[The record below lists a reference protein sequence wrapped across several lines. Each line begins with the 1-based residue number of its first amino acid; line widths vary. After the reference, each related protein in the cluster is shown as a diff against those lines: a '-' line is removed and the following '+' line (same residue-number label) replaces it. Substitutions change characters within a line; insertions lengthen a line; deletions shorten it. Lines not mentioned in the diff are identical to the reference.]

1 MKFSLK
7 QLVAVAFVAGM
18 SSVAFA
24 APTPNITPTATP
36 TNNDNGSLI
45 LAAWDPTTGRS
56 IVKHL
61 GLSISDIGIPAMTEA
76 GTVIDF
82 GSIDLSLLNGT
93 VASTPGVVQFAVFAA
108 DADRNGSSGAQ
119 NRNLNLYTT
128 GTGLDQVTRGQLFNA
143 ATAVGTYFGNAFNNA
158 DQCAGAN
165 PCVTGQDNDTKYF
178 GNEGAYGSQ
187 LSALDP
193 NTTSIS
199 GLLNTALNFFRVS
212 TPNSGTNSSGTQLE
226 QYTAGGI
233 YGQWLLD
240 TTGRL
245 TYSFVGDTAPVPL
258 PAAAWLLVSGLMGVG
273 VIGRRRRNAVAA

>member
-1 MKFSLK
+1 MKFALK
-7 QLVAVAFVAGM
+7 QLVAAALLAGM
-18 SSVAFA
+18 GSVAFA

-36 TNNDNGSLI
+36 NNLDNGSLM

-56 IVKHL
+56 IVKYL
-61 GLSISDIGIPAMTEA
+61 GLSINDIGVPAMTEA

-82 GSIDLSLLNGT
+82 GSIDLAQLNGT
-93 VASTPGVVQFAVFAA
+93 VATDPSVVQFAVFAA
-108 DADRNGSSGAQ
+108 DSDRNGSSGAQ

-128 GTGLDQVTRGQLFNA
+128 GTGLDQVSRSQLA
-143 ATAVGTYFGNAFNNA
+143 GATTAVGTYFGNAFNNA

-178 GNEGAYGSQ
+178 GSAYGSQ
-187 LSALDP
+187 LSALDAT
-193 NTTSIS
+193 TTSIS

-212 TPNSGTNSSGTQLE
+212 TPNSGTNSSGTTLE
-226 QYTAGGI
+226 QYTANGI

-245 TYSFVGDTAPVPL
+245 TYSFVGEQAPVPL